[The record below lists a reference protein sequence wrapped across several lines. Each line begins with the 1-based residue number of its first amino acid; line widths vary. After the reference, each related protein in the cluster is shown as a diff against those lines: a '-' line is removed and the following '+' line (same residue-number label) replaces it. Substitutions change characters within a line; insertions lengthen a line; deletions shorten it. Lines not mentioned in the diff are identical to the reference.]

1 MQLLLFFNFCAM
13 LLLTAPASAA
23 KNPSPAAPQ
32 ATGVAQPQQGSNTR
46 QTNKRRRFGVVD
58 MQQVI
63 LAVEEGKQARQ
74 KLEREIK
81 AKEKLLK
88 QSRTELEQLNKEL
101 QSQAA
106 LLSDAAKFK
115 KQQKFQEKFLSLRN
129 AEMEFQVEIK
139 RKEQQATK
147 KIASNVAQLVEKL
160 AQQLRLVAVFET
172 NSAGLLYVR
181 NPVNLTERVIEAY
194 DKKFATSKKK
204 K

>member
-1 MQLLLFFNFCAM
+1 MQLLLFFNFCTL

-23 KNPSPAAPQ
+23 KNPSPAPQ
-32 ATGVAQPQQGSNTR
+32 AKGTTQSQSGSKSS
-46 QTNKRRRFGVVD
+46 QASKQRRFGVVD

-81 AKEKLLK
+81 AKEKLLT

-147 KIASNVAQLVEKL
+147 EIAGKVAQLVERL
-160 AQQLRLVAVFET
+160 AQQLKLTAVFET

-194 DKKFATSKKK
+194 DKKFAANEKKK
-204 K
+204 

>member
-1 MQLLLFFNFCAM
+1 MQLLLFFNFCI
-13 LLLTAPASAA
+13 LLLFTVPANAA
-23 KNPSPAAPQ
+23 KNTSSAAAQ
-32 ATGVAQPQQGSNTR
+32 QTATTNQQ
-46 QTNKRRRFGVVD
+46 RFGVVD

-63 LAVEEGKQARQ
+63 LAVAEGKQARQ

-88 QSRTELEQLNKEL
+88 QSRSELEQLNKEL

-106 LLSDAAKFK
+106 LLSEAAKFK

-147 KIASNVAQLVEKL
+147 AIAGKVAQLVEKL
-160 AQQLRLVAVFET
+160 AQQLSLTAVFET

-181 NPVNLTERVIEAY
+181 SPVNLTERVIEAY
-194 DKKFATSKKK
+194 DKKFTLSKKK

>member
-1 MQLLLFFNFCAM
+1 MQLLLFFNLCTL
-13 LLLTAPASAA
+13 LLLTAPVNAA
-23 KNPSPAAPQ
+23 KNTATQQTAA
-32 ATGVAQPQQGSNTR
+32 TKQQR
-46 QTNKRRRFGVVD
+46 QSFGVVD

-63 LAVEEGKQARQ
+63 LAVAEGKQARQ

-81 AKEKLLK
+81 AKEKLLT

-147 KIASNVAQLVEKL
+147 EIADKVAQLVERL
-160 AQQLRLVAVFET
+160 AQQLTAVFET

-181 NPVNLTERVIEAY
+181 SPVNLTERVIEAY
-194 DKKFATSKKK
+194 DKKFTLSKKK